1 MQIYDLF
8 SNNLFDMAEIMTT
21 MVIVGEEVI
30 QVLRLDNPDQYL
42 IGGLTTYGEYILV
55 SHKHMIWLVSLL

>member
-1 MQIYDLF
+1 
-8 SNNLFDMAEIMTT
+8 MAEIMTT